1 MTRRR
6 QNRILTIVVVS
17 LVGLIVAALVA
28 RLSNNAFLLGFYEF
42 IRDTSLLIATVVA
55 AYLAGVYQQRN
66 AFLQSLRE
74 QWREIVQAKSA
85 LIYYAHLDHPSVEDY
100 LRTARQLSETIDNMR
115 IVYANVG
122 ETEELIGFYPYSPLH
137 QMRITLEGLDPRKGA
152 PTPEQRYQARGEIWD
167 AFNAIREHFLDEFDI
182 DEPTR
187 PILVF
192 RMKRAK
198 KDGAAERALELHRRQ
213 REQMQ
218 AQASAAKDMEYTVRP
233 PGR

>member
-1 MTRRR
+1 
-6 QNRILTIVVVS
+6 
-17 LVGLIVAALVA
+17 
-28 RLSNNAFLLGFYEF
+28 
-42 IRDTSLLIATVVA
+42 VVA

-85 LIYYAHLDHPSVEDY
+85 LIYYAHLDRPSVEDY

-115 IVYANVG
+115 IVYSNVG
-122 ETEELIGFYPYSPLH
+122 ETDELIGFYPYSPLH
-137 QMRITLEGLDPRKGA
+137 QMRIMMEGLDPRKGA

-192 RMKRAK
+192 CMKRAK
-198 KDGAAERALELHRRQ
+198 KDGASAHALELHKRQ
-213 REQMQ
+213 QEQAQ
-218 AQASAAKDMEYTVRP
+218 AQASAAKDMEYKVKPPVR
-233 PGR
+233 